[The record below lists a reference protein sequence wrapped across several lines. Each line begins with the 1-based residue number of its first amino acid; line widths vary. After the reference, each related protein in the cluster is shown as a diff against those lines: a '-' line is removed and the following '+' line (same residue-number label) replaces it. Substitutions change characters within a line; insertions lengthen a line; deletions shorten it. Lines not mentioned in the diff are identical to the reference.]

1 MDYEKAIT
9 NLHNILIHEDK
20 FAEINKSIFDAI
32 DTDNSGTLE
41 REEVE
46 SFVKSLL
53 VGIHN
58 EEEEEYDQNERHRI
72 VFGVLDENESGEIT
86 LDELGKFLRELFKE
100 QIKELQDASERLK
113 RKNQNKQGTMKV
125 RTNLNDSDEWDR
137 KTRCL
142 VCVWPIQNCQQLI
155 KFSNTIIGIKLLPYS
170 SLRIIIKISFRKMMD
185 RKQENKELDS
195 MTDKVTEEE
204 VKGSATAMQ
213 SLSTANTSN

>member
-1 MDYEKAIT
+1 MDYDKAIN
-9 NLHNILIHEDK
+9 NLHNILTHEDK

-58 EEEEEYDQNERHRI
+58 DEEEEYDQNERHRI

-100 QIKELQDASERLK
+100 QIKELQDASERMK
-113 RKNQNKQGTMKV
+113 RKATG
-125 RTNLNDSDEWDR
+125 S
-137 KTRCL
+137 
-142 VCVWPIQNCQQLI
+142 
-155 KFSNTIIGIKLLPYS
+155 YA
-170 SLRIIIKISFRKMMD
+170 
-185 RKQENKELDS
+185 ENGFGGAGNNS
-195 MTDKVTEEE
+195 
-204 VKGSATAMQ
+204 
-213 SLSTANTSN
+213 